1 MIDKKKVLNSE
12 IIPFDTLKKNIM
24 ANLRVATFGRVT
36 SFNSNR
42 GTVNVQP
49 LIKERIV
56 TADGIIE
63 VDMPLITNAPVFFMG
78 KSTFIPLE
86 NDLCLLIHVDR
97 SIQEVINNYDD
108 SNSETIK
115 TYGQGNSSRKH
126 DLSDVVA
133 FVGFFSYK
141 QASEVIW

>member
-1 MIDKKKVLNSE
+1 MIDKKKVLNSP

-24 ANLRVATFGRVT
+24 ANLRVATFGRVV
-36 SFNSNR
+36 SFNSDR

-56 TADGIIE
+56 TPDGIIE
-63 VDMPLITNAPVFFMG
+63 VDMPLITNAPVFFIG
-78 KSTFIPLE
+78 GATFIPQIDE
-86 NDLCLLIHVDR
+86 LCLLIHVDR
-97 SIQEVINNYDD
+97 SLQEVINNYDAG
-108 SNSETIK
+108 NPETIK

-133 FVGFFSYK
+133 FVGFLSYK